1 MSPPARYCS
10 QRDDQLT
17 ISAMLNW
24 TATTAIAFFLAANLF
39 GQTPA
44 PSSAPTAKSSVAAAK
59 SPAPSASATPSTEQI
74 INSLGESDLQSAIAL
89 LKSNFTSPEAITD
102 AELNRAT
109 LAGLLVRMP
118 GGLMLLPSHETAP
131 VEPVA
136 PFYSEVF
143 EGHVGSLRLGPLNSA
158 NLKEMDKNLQD
169 FSAKKVDALVVDLQI
184 GRASCRERE

>member
-1 MSPPARYCS
+1 MSLPTRYCS
-10 QRDDQLT
+10 QRGDQLT

-74 INSLGESDLQSAIAL
+74 INSLGENDLQSAIAL

-102 AELNRAT
+102 TELNRAT

-118 GGLMLLPSHETAP
+118 GALVLLPLQPHGEPAP
-131 VEPVA
+131 GESA
-136 PFYSEVF
+136 ALFYGEIF
-143 EGHVGSLRLGPLNSA
+143 ENHIGYARLGALTGA
-158 NLKEMDKNLQD
+158 NLKELDKKLAE
-169 FSAKKVDALVVDLQI
+169 FS
-184 GRASCRERE
+184 